1 MRILVSAST
10 FPVDP
15 DEGTPRFVYDLATA
29 LAEDAEVSVLVPHVP
44 GSVTQEKQGKLIM
57 HRFRYFW
64 PASLQKLT
72 PHLGQGMVQ
81 HIRQSWLSRLQV
93 PFFLCKQALRTWRLI
108 RQNKI
113 DVVNAH
119 WIVPQGL
126 TAAWAVGRKRNS
138 RCKLVLHVHAGDVY
152 LLNKVPGGKRIAQYV
167 IDRTDIVFAA
177 GSHVRDHLDNL
188 LKEPAGT
195 IIQSMGVRREL
206 FQHSA
211 AENAPAETTKFS
223 QGYLLFVGRLVEK
236 KGVPFLLDAMPE
248 VLKQFPEMGL
258 IIVGTGEDEP
268 ALKKQMNDLG
278 ITDQVVF
285 VGRRSHDEIVNY
297 LHHCKLSVVP
307 SIIDRHGETEGMPT
321 VVIEAM
327 TAGVC
332 VVGSRVNGIPDVIV
346 DEENGWLCE
355 PKNSAD
361 LAEKI
366 LLALNSPKAAS
377 IVDSALE
384 TSVRHSWKQVAE
396 NYLEQIRKVLRQ
408 GGNIE

>member
-1 MRILVSAST
+1 MQVLVSAST

-29 LAEDAEVSVLVPHVP
+29 LAEEADVSVLVPHVP
-44 GSVTQEKQGKLIM
+44 GSATEEKRGKLSI

-64 PASLQKLT
+64 PASLQRLT

-81 HIRQSWLSRLQV
+81 HIRQSWLSKFQI
-93 PFFLCKQALRTWRLI
+93 PFLLCKAALQTWRLV
-108 RQNKI
+108 RQKKI

-119 WIVPQGL
+119 WIVPQGM
-126 TAAWAVGRKRNS
+126 TAAWALGRKR

-152 LLNKVPGGKRIAQYV
+152 LLHKLPGGKRIAQYV
-167 IDRTDIVFAA
+167 IDRTDIVFAD
-177 GSHVRDHLDNL
+177 GSHVRDHLDML

-206 FQHSA
+206 FQQNA
-211 AENAPAETTKFS
+211 AESAPAETTKFA

-248 VLKQFPEMGL
+248 ILKQFPEMGL
-258 IIVGTGEDEP
+258 IIVGTGEDEA
-268 ALKKQMNDLG
+268 ALKQQMNDLG
-278 ITDQVVF
+278 IGNQVVF
-285 VGRRSHDEIVNY
+285 VGQRSHDDIVNY
-297 LHHCKLSVVP
+297 LHHCKLATVP

-321 VVIEAM
+321 VVVEAM

-346 DEENGWLCE
+346 DGENGWLCE

-366 LLALNSPKAAS
+366 LLALNSPKAES
-377 IVDSALE
+377 IVDSALK

-396 NYLEQIRKVLRQ
+396 NYLEQIYKVLPQ